1 MIYDTPVASMQDMDI
16 LTDDDHTTAPDLEVF
31 GADGDANAYFNYIR
45 SRTNNR
51 HFVLTSRG
59 YMGMA
64 PTSTRA
70 GDLCGI
76 VFGTTNPC
84 ILRRTGTDNDS
95 HYKLLGATT
104 LQGKACYEVDG
115 DGVSFY
121 EVLGDED
128 SKDWVEWDVEE
139 QDIWLC

>member
-1 MIYDTPVASMQDMDI
+1 VDK
-16 LTDDDHTTAPDLEVF
+16 LTDDDPIAAPDLDVF
-31 GADGDANAYFNYIR
+31 GVDGDANAYFNYIR

-70 GDLCGI
+70 GDVCSI
-76 VFGTTNPC
+76 IFGTTNPC
-84 ILRRTGTDNDS
+84 ILRSIGADEESR
-95 HYKLLGATT
+95 YKLVGATT

-115 DGVSFY
+115 GGVSFY
-121 EVLGDED
+121 DVLGDED